1 MLVKLTNVKKIY
13 KSKEESIPVEAIKGV
28 TIDIEDGKFISFIGP
43 SGAGKTTLLNMIGC
57 MDKAS
62 EGEILI
68 DGTDINK
75 LGKSETAKFRGENIG
90 FIFQN
95 FNLIPVLTIFENVE
109 YPLVVVKKM
118 SRKEAKPLVDE
129 MLREV
134 GMEAHKDKL
143 PNQISGGQK
152 QRIAVARALVMK
164 PKLVLADEPTANLD
178 SENAYN
184 IMRLMHDMKNK
195 HKTTF
200 IFSTHD
206 PKVVKE
212 AEIVYEIED
221 GKIKGGSRK

>member
-1 MLVKLTNVKKIY
+1 MLVKLENVKKIY
-13 KSKEESIPVEAIKGV
+13 KSKEEEIAVEAIKGV
-28 TIDIEDGKFISFIGP
+28 SLEIEDSKFVSFIGP

-62 EGEILI
+62 EGKVLI
-68 DGTDINK
+68 DGVDVGILNK
-75 LGKSETAKFRGENIG
+75 TQTAVFRGENIG

-95 FNLIPVLTIFENVE
+95 FNLIPVLTVFENIE
-109 YPLVVVKKM
+109 YPLLVVKKM
-118 SRKEAKPLVDE
+118 KKKDAKPLVE
-129 MLREV
+129 EILKEV
-134 GMEAHKDKL
+134 GMESHKNKL
-143 PNQISGGQK
+143 PSQISGGQK

-164 PKLVLADEPTANLD
+164 PKIVLADEPTANLD

-184 IMRLMHDMKNK
+184 IMRLMHEMKNK

-212 AEIVYEIED
+212 AEILYEIED
-221 GKIKGGSRK
+221 GKIKRGNLK